1 MEGQTNILEIQDV
14 GYAYGGVWAVNG
26 CSFGVVRGGV
36 TGLIGPNGAGKS
48 TLIEILSG
56 TLQPA
61 QGSVVYEG
69 RDTRGWGPVRMA
81 REGIARTFQTAR
93 VFARLPVIE
102 NVMIAAQH
110 QTGESPLRAVFA
122 HRSWR
127 EQEMALRK
135 EATDLLAWL
144 GLHEHLERPAGS
156 LSGGQRRLMEMARAL
171 MAHPQVLLLDEPTAG
186 VFPEVS
192 QLIATRVRDIAGQGV
207 TVLVVAHNM
216 AFLAAIADEVV
227 CMAEGKVLARG
238 SLDTVRENEEVIAAY
253 LGATATVSRA
263 TSAGGV

>member
-1 MEGQTNILEIQDV
+1 MDAQSNILEIRDV
-14 GYAYGGVWAVNG
+14 GFAYGGVWAVDG
-26 CSFGVVRGGV
+26 CTFGVARSSV

-48 TLIEILSG
+48 TLLEILSG
-56 TLQPA
+56 ALQPA
-61 QGSVVYEG
+61 RGDVLYEG
-69 RDTRGWGPVRMA
+69 RATRGWGPARMA

-102 NVMIAAQH
+102 NVMIAAQD
-110 QTGESPLRAVFA
+110 QVGESPLRAIFA
-122 HRSWR
+122 PRSWLS
-127 EQEMALRK
+127 QEAALRK
-135 EATDLLAWL
+135 EAADLLAWL
-144 GLHEHLERPAGS
+144 GLEEHVERPAGS

-171 MAHPQVLLLDEPTAG
+171 MAHPRLLLLDEPTAG
-186 VFPEVS
+186 VFPEMS

-238 SLDTVRENEEVIAAY
+238 TLDTVRENETVIAAY